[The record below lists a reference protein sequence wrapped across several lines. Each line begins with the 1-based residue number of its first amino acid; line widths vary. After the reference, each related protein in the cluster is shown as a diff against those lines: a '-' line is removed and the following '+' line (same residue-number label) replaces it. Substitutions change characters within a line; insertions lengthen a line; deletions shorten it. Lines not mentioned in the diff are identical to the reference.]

1 MVAAATE
8 AARPILKYADLGSA
22 DASYPPGSPGPS
34 VPALELPSFD
44 PMKAAVA
51 VLVGSKVTSSVAAL
65 NAEPETLDIGSPA
78 GSKAWAKIAARR
90 SQTAAIHGRRCRAS
104 GAIIVCCWS
113 ILSM

>member
-1 MVAAATE
+1 MTAAIK
-8 AARPILKYADLGSA
+8 AARPILKEAD
-22 DASYPPGSPGPS
+22 PGATVAYSPVSPDPF

>member
-1 MVAAATE
+1 MTAAIK
-8 AARPILKYADLGSA
+8 AARPILKEAD
-22 DASYPPGSPGPS
+22 PGATVAYSPVSPDPF

-90 SQTAAIHGRRCRAS
+90 SQTAAIHGRCRAS

>member
-51 VLVGSKVTSSVAAL
+51 VLVGSKVTSLVAAL
-65 NAEPETLDIGSPA
+65 NAEPETFDIGVPT
-78 GSKAWAKIAARR
+78 GSKAWAKIAARM
-90 SQTAAIHGRRCRAS
+90 SQTAAIQGRCCAS